1 MTQHRTSP
9 LVVLGHLPRVVRRL
23 GALLLAAALAP
34 AVQAGAD
41 AAYADRVFAA
51 INGYRQSQGLEPL
64 RVSAALTALAA
75 EHSAAMAG
83 QHRPS
88 HDGFAGRVERTSSS
102 LCVENV
108 AHNFQVPETVINGWR
123 RVSTHHRNL
132 LEPRVAFAGVA
143 MNDRYVTFFA
153 CDLGE

>member
-1 MTQHRTSP
+1 MLPHRIALASI
-9 LVVLGHLPRVVRRL
+9 RRL

-34 AVQAGAD
+34 AAQAAPDAD
-41 AAYADRVFAA
+41 YAERVFAA
-51 INGYRQSQGLEPL
+51 INAYRQSQGLDLL
-64 RVSAALTALAA
+64 RMSPALTALAA
-75 EHSAAMAG
+75 EHSAAMAR

-88 HDGFAGRVERTSSS
+88 HEGFASRVERTSSS

-108 AHNFQVPETVINGWR
+108 AHNFQVPETVISGWR

-153 CDLGE
+153 CDLSE